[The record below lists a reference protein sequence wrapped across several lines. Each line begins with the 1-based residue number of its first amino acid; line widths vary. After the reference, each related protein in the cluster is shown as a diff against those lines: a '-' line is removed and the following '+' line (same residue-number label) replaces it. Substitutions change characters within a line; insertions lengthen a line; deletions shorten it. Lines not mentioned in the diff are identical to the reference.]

1 MGTQTERFGAERQ
14 LPEGPRADIS
24 VGAVYEILA
33 NRRRRYVISYL
44 QRRDETV
51 TLGTLT
57 EEVAAWDPETAP
69 NLVGAK
75 DRKLRY
81 TALQQRHLPRMDDA
95 GLVTV
100 DARAGTVTPTD
111 TLTEIDVGA
120 TVARDSECP
129 WGSAIWGSQRPTP
142 LVSWLYGPAFQPPRP
157 CRVSS
162 GAGFPRRRFSFQ
174 RSLTSAVYAGNESCA
189 VC

>member
-1 MGTQTERFGAERQ
+1 MGTQTERLGAERQ

-24 VGAVYEILA
+24 ADAVYEILA

-51 TLGTLT
+51 TLGTLA
-57 EEVAAWDPETAP
+57 EEVAAWETETAP

-95 GLVTV
+95 GLVTF

-111 TLTEIDVGA
+111 TLAEIDVGA

-129 WGSAIWGSQRPTP
+129 WGQYYLGLATANAVGLVAVWAAVPAPTVLPSLVWGGLPAAAL
-142 LVSWLYGPAFQPPRP
+142 LVSA
-157 CRVSS
+157 V
-162 GAGFPRRRFSFQ
+162 AH
-174 RSLTSAVYAGNESCA
+174 LTG
-189 VC
+189 VCG